1 MKRPYTY
8 LAATLAILTVM
19 PAGAAT
25 LTIADSTF
33 ANSDWTS
40 QSLYDTGFTS
50 VALSNGQ
57 SFSDGNAAPFRST
70 SYSMVWSG
78 VQTYGSVYA
87 WSFYQ
92 GATFTPS
99 SQGAVNTLD
108 YTEDNKRIFADW
120 SPAAVAANALL
131 RQNGSVYIGPFYVFG
146 PDQFWQTKSYSGL
159 TASDFIEVN
168 LGGDGQLAW
177 NYSAHPDFS
186 ATGST
191 LEFGYSRSNSYSFTS
206 SIGHGIDNWAYTL
219 NYTPTAVVPL
229 LPSAWL
235 LGSGLLGLIGVA
247 RRRLALR

>member
-1 MKRPYTY
+1 MSRLTTVLTLTGL
-8 LAATLAILTVM
+8 LATM
-19 PAGAAT
+19 PVTAAT
-25 LTIADSTF
+25 LTIADFTF
-33 ANSDWTS
+33 ADSDWTS
-40 QSLYDTGFTS
+40 QSLYDIGFTS
-50 VALSNGQ
+50 VSLSNGQ

-92 GATFTPS
+92 GANYTPS
-99 SQGAVNTLD
+99 AQGAISSLD

-120 SPAAVAANALL
+120 TPAAVAANALL

-146 PDQFWQTKSYSGL
+146 PGQFWQTKSYSGL
-159 TASDFIEVN
+159 TANDFIEVN

-206 SIGHGIDNWAYTL
+206 SLGHGIDNWAYTL
-219 NYTPTAVVPL
+219 TYTPAAIVPL
-229 LPSAWL
+229 PASAL
-235 LGSGLLGLIGVA
+235 LLLSGLLPFG
-247 RRRLALR
+247 ALRWKRC